1 MTFFKNLIM
10 GFEGSYEV
18 ILRTNIF
25 DLQIF
30 ENETTA
36 LIKFFEIC
44 TKMHF
49 FSLYFFSMKEIL
61 QPPF

>member
-1 MTFFKNLIM
+1 M

-18 ILRTNIF
+18 ILRTNIL